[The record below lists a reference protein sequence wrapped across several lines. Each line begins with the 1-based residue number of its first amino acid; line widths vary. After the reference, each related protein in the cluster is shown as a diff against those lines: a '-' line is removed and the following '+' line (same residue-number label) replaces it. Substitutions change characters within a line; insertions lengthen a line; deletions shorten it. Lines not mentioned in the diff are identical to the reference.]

1 MRISVPRG
9 ARRSFWWGGPPGL
22 QPAPRPA
29 FWDFL
34 CGLVIQCAKADE
46 GVGRGP
52 GGPPHQKRVASAI
65 RAVFC
70 VVLPALM
77 WAAQSD
83 LEMARDRQDRIA
95 LEKIAEQAGAAAQQA
110 DNDPIAQYRAAVAYS
125 DLAEVAQEQR
135 DKAVVKRAAE
145 AGIRS
150 AERAVALKPDVAEYR
165 RILGTLYGQ
174 IVPVNILLGLS
185 YGKKSQDSIAKAL
198 ELDPKL
204 SAAYI
209 SRGVGNYYVPSGFGG
224 GLDLAIRDFQ
234 KAIELNPKSDEAYL
248 WLGLAMRKSNRNAEA
263 RKAFSKSLE
272 LNPNRVWTK
281 QQLEK
286 TPAN

>member
-1 MRISVPRG
+1 MWPIGIVL
-9 ARRSFWWGGPPGL
+9 A
-22 QPAPRPA
+22 
-29 FWDFL
+29 
-34 CGLVIQCAKADE
+34 
-46 GVGRGP
+46 
-52 GGPPHQKRVASAI
+52 VA
-65 RAVFC
+65 
-70 VVLPALM
+70 
-77 WAAQSD
+77 WAAESE
-83 LEMARDRQDRIA
+83 LEMARDRQDRAA
-95 LEKIAEQAGAAAQQA
+95 LENLAEQAGAAEQKA
-110 DNDPIAQYRAAVAYS
+110 DNDAAAHYRAAVVYS

-135 DKAVVKRAAE
+135 DKGAVKRAAE

-150 AERAVALKPDVAEYR
+150 AERAVALKPEVAEYR

-174 IVPVNILLGLS
+174 IVPVNILAGFS
-185 YGKKSQDSIAKAL
+185 YGKKSQDSIAKAI
-198 ELDPKL
+198 ELDPKS

-209 SRGVGNYYVPSGFGG
+209 SRGVGNYYVPSGLGG

-248 WLGLAMRKSNRNAEA
+248 WLGLAMRKGNRNAEA
-263 RKAFSKSLE
+263 RKAFSRSLE